1 MAAINTSLLRLDD
14 VFCTSNGSKI
24 CRLCDGDSPLVLM
37 PEMMRSPF
45 NAGTFDRDPHAKRL
59 NLQLAID
66 DPSLLSSLQAF
77 DEWMIDYVTEHSE
90 RLFKRAWT
98 REQVKLGYVA
108 VVRQPAKEGHSP
120 LLKAKFDTEGRY
132 ALVCWNPNDERVL
145 PIEDWTN
152 AQIRPRLHFS
162 HLWIMGSQ
170 FGAVVRLT
178 DAKILNKAQVDAVRT
193 CPFQ

>member
-1 MAAINTSLLRLDD
+1 MLNSSEQFIIAGKRKHATMAAINTALLRLDD

-59 NLQLAID
+59 NLQLAIV
-66 DPSLLSSLQAF
+66 DP
-77 DEWMIDYVTEHSE
+77 
-90 RLFKRAWT
+90 
-98 REQVKLGYVA
+98 VKLGYVA

-152 AQIRPRLHFS
+152 AQIPPRLHFS
-162 HLWIMGSQ
+162 HLWIRGSQ

-178 DAKILNKAQVDAVRT
+178 DAKILNKPQVDAVRT